1 LKFQFEQLVRINLY
15 YSYLCTDMD
24 EGVAKSL
31 EESRE
36 SLRRSGMTKGT
47 DKESQIFLDVV

>member
-1 LKFQFEQLVRINLY
+1 
-15 YSYLCTDMD
+15 MD

-31 EESRE
+31 EESTE

>member
-1 LKFQFEQLVRINLY
+1 
-15 YSYLCTDMD
+15 MD

-36 SLRRSGMTKGT
+36 SLRRSGMIKGT